1 MTGVLGIQFDSHKEE
16 LEKARH
22 QEAKEAE
29 GDELQV
35 LVLQQIN
42 GVDVPGSIG
51 TLHDLL
57 TRDPHLPSRTLQLH
71 LTLPEGREETIAA
84 KLGQTV
90 QYTKAVLHERFDVP
104 IDKQV

>member
-1 MTGVLGIQFDSHKEE
+1 MTGVLGIQFDSHKEQ
-16 LEKARH
+16 LEKAKH

-29 GDELQV
+29 GD
-35 LVLQQIN
+35 
-42 GVDVPGSIG
+42 D
-51 TLHDLL
+51 
-57 TRDPHLPSRTLQLH
+57 LQLH

-104 IDKQV
+104 IDKQTLLFEGRPMLDPLSLADCKGITCGGHNLITVQVSN